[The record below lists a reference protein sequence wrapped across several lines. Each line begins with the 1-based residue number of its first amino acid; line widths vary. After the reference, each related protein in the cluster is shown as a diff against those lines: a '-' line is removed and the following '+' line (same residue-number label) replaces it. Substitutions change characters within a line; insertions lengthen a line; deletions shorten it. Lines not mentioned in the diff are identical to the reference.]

1 LVLELFRY
9 CYPVSFSSSTTFKTV
24 AMIYGTM
31 YIILKFIDFV
41 IITIPNLEIAVEHE
55 KKGKRN

>member
-1 LVLELFRY
+1 
-9 CYPVSFSSSTTFKTV
+9 
-24 AMIYGTM
+24 MIYGTM